1 LADRPNR
8 VAFFGLGIM
17 GGPMAANLARAGF
30 DVSVWTRTPEKAERF
45 AAEHDVPA
53 GATPAETAAGADALI
68 SILPDAPQVEA
79 VLFGDDGAAA
89 ALAPGAL
96 IVDMSTIAPSA
107 SVQVAERLSGEGFDF
122 LEAPVSGSRPKAE
135 DGTLTIMAGG
145 PEQAFARAQPLF
157 DVLGERIVHVG
168 PQGHGQLA
176 KLLTNVMGAV
186 NAAALAESVVAVRAA
201 GIDAEAFLNVA
212 EGSAGN
218 SAMVT
223 LKGPPMFEERFEP
236 PLFKLEHMLKDI
248 RHCIAEARAL
258 GVELRLGTL
267 AESLYA
273 KAADEGHGEEDFA
286 AVLRAVEPPSAG

>member
-1 LADRPNR
+1 MADRIEK

-30 DVSVWTRTPEKAERF
+30 DLSVWTRTREKAERF
-45 AAEHDVPA
+45 AAEHGSRA

-68 SILPDAPQVEA
+68 SILPDAPEVEA

-96 IVDMSTIAPSA
+96 VVDMSTIAPSA
-107 SVQVAERLSGEGFDF
+107 SVRIAERLDGFDF

-145 PEQAFARAQPLF
+145 PDEAFRRAGPLF

-168 PQGHGQLA
+168 PLGHAQLA

-186 NAAALAESVVAVRAA
+186 NAAALAEAVVTVRAA
-201 GIDAEAFLNVA
+201 GIDPEAFLEVA
-212 EGSAGN
+212 AGSAGN

-223 LKGPPMFEERFEP
+223 LKGPPMFEGRFEP

-248 RHCIAEARAL
+248 RHALAEAKAL
-258 GVELRLGTL
+258 GVQLQLGAL
-267 AESLYA
+267 AERLYA

-286 AVLRAVEPPSAG
+286 AVLRAVD